1 MVRFVLS
8 AAVVVVLSVL
18 LQTGEASAKL
28 CQPELK
34 FAPYPPVAGRQ
45 TTLELSIH
53 SLDGE
58 HEFDDPLC
66 AIEAP
71 PDGEAALRLYMVP
84 PSMPNAYA
92 SIDFRQPGSTV
103 DLPVAEN
110 GHISYEFLYPDAS
123 FVDLEMVNPWRLRAS
138 TTFPRDGRWEFS
150 LERLQPD
157 YTPIWRSSVDVVSP
171 AALPSTG
178 SASVGAGPQAAL
190 LAYALA
196 MFGGAGVL
204 AAVTLRRLGRARP

>member
-1 MVRFVLS
+1 MGRLALS
-8 AAVVVVLSVL
+8 AAVAVVLSVV
-18 LQTGEASAKL
+18 LQADPASAKL
-28 CQPELK
+28 CQPDLK
-34 FAPYPPVAGRQ
+34 FAPYPPVAGQ
-45 TTLELSIH
+45 ETTLELSIR
-53 SLDGE
+53 SLDDD

-84 PSMPNAYA
+84 PGMPNVYA
-92 SIDFRQPGSTV
+92 SIDFRQPGITV

-110 GHISYEFLYPDAS
+110 GHISYEFLYPDAP
-123 FVDLEMVNPWRLRAS
+123 FVDLEWMDPWQLRAS
-138 TTFPRDGRWEFS
+138 TTFPRGGRWEFS
-150 LERLQPD
+150 LERLQPV

-178 SASVGAGPQAAL
+178 SASAGAGTQAAL

-196 MFGGAGVL
+196 AVGGVALLLGGL
-204 AAVTLRRLGRARP
+204 IRLGGRRL